1 MEKSENSKDMDNL
14 YLQICK
20 ILKKYS
26 SDPLPTKESFI
37 HTFNTFN
44 RLAEGHK
51 SLLTAIGKL

>member
-1 MEKSENSKDMDNL
+1 MEKSENSKDMDSL

-20 ILKKYS
+20 ILKKCS
-26 SDPLPTKESFI
+26 SDSLPSKESFMN
-37 HTFNTFN
+37 TVNTFN